1 MNAGESRSFRVPMP
15 IRLIFNTFFGRRVL
29 ASYFSSA
36 RCFRDTNMSPIAI
49 ALWYV
54 LLSISL
60 VKCSSSGRSIALK
73 PSKEPLSFI
82 PQSDLRITNIALGDE
97 LVDAS
102 GRTSVKL
109 TYQTPIK
116 LGDDDDDDEESAE
129 PISTT
134 VLGSLTQ
141 ARSCEILDL
150 TCILAQHFYFCNS
163 DRAGN
168 CRPCAGRGRGVSLPN
183 RWQEVRTH

>member
-1 MNAGESRSFRVPMP
+1 
-15 IRLIFNTFFGRRVL
+15 
-29 ASYFSSA
+29 
-36 RCFRDTNMSPIAI
+36 MSPIAI

-54 LLSISL
+54 LMSIHL

-97 LVDAS
+97 LEDAS

-109 TYQTPIK
+109 IYQTPIK
-116 LGDDDDDDEESAE
+116 LDDDDDDDEESAE

-134 VLGSLTQ
+134 VLGSLTPGKVRV
-141 ARSCEILDL
+141 RSLI
-150 TCILAQHFYFCNS
+150 
-163 DRAGN
+163 
-168 CRPCAGRGRGVSLPN
+168 
-183 RWQEVRTH
+183 